1 MATLGL
7 RIRFAPMRYAE
18 GEAPAGRPRQSTPE
32 EEAQREVNRVLR
44 EQIATNKANTEEKA
58 LEFRCA
64 LTAKAPRKVSVRPNG
79 VRYDTPQ
86 DCEYLGAQAKK
97 LAVASDGHYYDFS
110 KITQYIRDNM
120 HHELLSPITGERM
133 LAVVY
138 HTEKDRK
145 GNKLKTVAWTPQLYA
160 SEEDADEGADCN
172 ANAGQEPMTVD

>member
-1 MATLGL
+1 MASLGP
-7 RIRFAPMRYAE
+7 RIRIIPVRFAD
-18 GEAPAGRPRQSTPE
+18 QSMSN
-32 EEAQREVNRVLR
+32 ARSRVLTTEEIGQQQVNQVLTTQR
-44 EQIATNKANTEEKA
+44 GVNKANIEEKA

-145 GNKLKTVAWTPQLYA
+145 ANKLKTVAWTPQLYA
-160 SEEDADEGADCN
+160 SEEDADEDADCN